1 MKKFADMTAE
11 EQAVTIAGRAARAAL
26 RAMDELRRMDNMD
39 PEIELAARDLRNAA
53 RHLESCISQCGT
65 SGAEHRQRWA
75 AIAAEADRQA
85 AGYTVG

>member
-1 MKKFADMTAE
+1 MEKFADMTTE
-11 EQAVTIAGRAARAAL
+11 EQSVVIAERAARAAL

-75 AIAAEADRQA
+75 AIAAAADCEAG
-85 AGYTVG
+85 GYTVG